1 MQYKIDSE
9 GINDLSRVLSL
20 LDKLQISGEQ
30 NVYLLYNALVT
41 TRGVLRKIEELN
53 TPVQES
59 PKEVK

>member
-53 TPVQES
+53 SPAQES